1 MIGANPG
8 GAWPGDGKLEGMT
21 QQSAPPGA
29 TLRNPANRVSRRAI
43 AWWTTRA
50 SAGWLVV
57 LAVELAV
64 LLVPGLGPPWL
75 RGGPLTVV
83 FWVTL
88 ALAAAYLIGVP
99 QWRYRVHRWETTRE
113 AVYTLAGWLNQEW
126 RVAPLSR
133 IQTVDTKRGPLEQLF
148 SIATV
153 TVTTASAA
161 GPLRIAG
168 LDRDVAIELVEHLT
182 ATTQATP
189 GDAT

>member
-1 MIGANPG
+1 
-8 GAWPGDGKLEGMT
+8 MT
-21 QQSAPPGA
+21 QQSAQPTL

-43 AWWTTRA
+43 GWWTLRA

-57 LAVELAV
+57 LLAELAV
-64 LLVPGLGPPWL
+64 LVFPAAAPGWPTGLFN
-75 RGGPLTVV
+75 VI
-83 FWVTL
+83 FWGTL
-88 ALAAAYLIGVP
+88 AVAAVYVIGVP
-99 QWRYRVHRWETTRE
+99 QWRYQVHRWETTSE

-133 IQTVDTKRGPLEQLF
+133 IQTVDTKRGPLEQLLAL
-148 SIATV
+148 ATV

-161 GPLRIAG
+161 GPLRISG